1 MRSSGQRGWIL
12 TAGAAG
18 AAVLLAACSPGG
30 PAGQHRAAGAG
41 RSGSPPAPA
50 SPAPSSGPGEA
61 ATGLRPAPA
70 GITDRLVVRHTRLR
84 AGTPLRVTLVVT
96 YTGRRP
102 VNLNRGCRPQWAAV
116 LTNHRFPPDVAFSTV
131 CSVRPFLIRPGRS
144 RLRTTVITSYPGCS
158 AAKSQATRQLP
169 HCGPDHRPPALPAG
183 RYRLV
188 LVGDGLPLPAPAP
201 VPVTLTRS
209 CPPGAPCP
217 APVWPA
223 RH

>member
-1 MRSSGQRGWIL
+1 MRSSGQRRWIL

-41 RSGSPPAPA
+41 RSGSPPA
-50 SPAPSSGPGEA
+50 S

-70 GITDRLVVRHTRLR
+70 GITDRLVVRHARLL

-96 YTGRRP
+96 YTGRRA
-102 VNLNRGCRPQWAAV
+102 VNLSRGCRPQWAVV
-116 LTNHRFPPDVAFSTV
+116 LTNRRFPPDVAFSTV
-131 CSVRPFLIRPGRS
+131 CSGQPFLIRPGRS
-144 RLRTTVITSYPGCS
+144 RLRTMVITSYPGCS
-158 AAKSQATRQLP
+158 VAKSQATRKLP

-201 VPVTLTRS
+201 VPVTLSRS

-217 APVWPA
+217 APVPPA
-223 RH
+223 PR